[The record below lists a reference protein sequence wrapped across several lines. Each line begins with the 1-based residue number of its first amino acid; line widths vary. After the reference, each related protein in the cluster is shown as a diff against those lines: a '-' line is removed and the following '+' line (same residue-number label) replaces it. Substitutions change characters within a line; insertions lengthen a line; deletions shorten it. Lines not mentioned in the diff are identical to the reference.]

1 MTASPPREGRYA
13 GAHHLAL
20 LAGLSREKASGLL
33 EIRAGRREA
42 LIVFLGGRLIW
53 AETNDPDLGVGPALL
68 AAGILDRPTLE
79 VGQREVGP
87 DEDALL
93 EWVAEKLRTTRASL
107 EGHRIGLMRARV
119 GSGLSWES
127 GTFRFQAAP
136 QASLEGV
143 DPRLLPELDLARIGW
158 EAVRGQIAQNTVRA
172 DVGTAGAWVAGP
184 DLDAALYS
192 LQLGPGLRDLPALL
206 RKGMSTS
213 RLIESVSDEATL
225 LPLLWL
231 LERGGWAWR
240 KDAGKFPMEAP
251 SPVPIG
257 SPILSQLAVERGSRK
272 GTLPTS
278 LRDRWRARDQEDLYT
293 LLGVRPYASIAAIE
307 RGAKERL
314 AEWSPVLQ
322 DSAVP
327 LEEKELAAQ
336 LCGAVEFARH
346 TLSDD
351 ARREAYDLE
360 RASGNTGTVGAIC
373 RKLHGSRSERL
384 AAQPPNLEQVHRKV
398 AAKDWIGAWNALQ
411 PLVAAFP
418 GQAEVTAEH
427 ALVIW
432 NLREHAHF
440 DVEPKELLRGV
451 LEDDP
456 THPRAREVW
465 DLIQLEE
472 STQQGSSRTNPLRN
486 WVRR

>member
-20 LAGLSREKASGLL
+20 LGGFSREKASGLL

-53 AETNDPDLGVGPALL
+53 AETNDPDLGVGAALH
-68 AAGILDRPTLE
+68 AAGLVDRATLE
-79 VGQREVGP
+79 AGIKEVGP

-107 EGHRIGLMRARV
+107 EVHRIGVMRARV
-119 GSGLSWES
+119 GSGLGWEA
-127 GTFRFQAAP
+127 GTFRFQPAP
-136 QASLEGV
+136 QASLDGV

-158 EAVRGQIAQNTVRA
+158 EAVRSQVAQNTVRA
-172 DVGTAGAWVAGP
+172 DLGTAGAWVAGP
-184 DLDAALYS
+184 DLDAALQS
-192 LQLGPGLRDLPALL
+192 LQLGPSLRELPSLI
-206 RKGMSTS
+206 RKGLTTS
-213 RLIESVSDEATL
+213 RLMESIPDDETL

-240 KDAGKFPMEAP
+240 KDTGKFPMEAP
-251 SPVPIG
+251 SPLPA
-257 SPILSQLAVERGSRK
+257 SPPILSQLAVERGGRK
-272 GTLPTS
+272 GTLPAS

-293 LLGVRPYASIAAIE
+293 LLGVRPYASVAAIE

-314 AEWSPVLQ
+314 SEWSPILQ
-322 DSAVP
+322 DPSVA
-327 LEEKELAAQ
+327 LEEKEIAAQ

-360 RASGNTGTVGAIC
+360 RSSGNSGTVGAIC
-373 RKLHGSRSERL
+373 RKLHGSRSDRL
-384 AAQPPNLEQVHRKV
+384 TAQPPNLEQVHRKI

-418 GQAEVTAEH
+418 GQAEVAAEH
-427 ALVIW
+427 ALVVW

-451 LEDDP
+451 LENDP

-472 STQQGSSRTNPLRN
+472 AAGQPSNRTNPLRN